1 MGQKCVKWWWCLSGT
16 EVRSLKRQTLS
27 CFNFITIDRLHY
39 IYTQDLFFCYPKVF
53 TEYLIRL
60 SNPTSLFD
68 TTWTYTDMKKK
79 KPRTNHI
86 HTFIYQSSDP
96 SNMRHGCPGLHSIH
110 ASIIKITA
118 VSFYCKRVPK
128 TSNAGNPRCAAWTY
142 GLPICSVFLGISA
155 LFGLP

>member
-53 TEYLIRL
+53 RI
-60 SNPTSLFD
+60 SNPSVKSNIPF
-68 TTWTYTDMKKK
+68 WHHMNIHWHEKKN
-79 KPRTNHI
+79 PRTNHI
-86 HTFIYQSSDP
+86 HTFIHQSSDP
-96 SNMRHGCPGLHSIH
+96 SNMRRGCPGLHSIH

-142 GLPICSVFLGISA
+142 GLPICSIFFGISA